1 MFFREFTVWFAVSS
15 NQRRNMSMNSRKSRE
30 VPRVWTGGDPFFQM
44 GNQERLPGKG
54 GIVAGALNSMVDVDL
69 GG

>member
-1 MFFREFTVWFAVSS
+1 
-15 NQRRNMSMNSRKSRE
+15 MSMNSRNSRE